1 MAEAAKT
8 TAAPAA
14 GAGAKE
20 TSEARNFSRSMNVT
34 RRNGSIPGEGE
45 GGEKSQASEE
55 KSTTSKS
62 GRRGK
67 NLPDFSW

>member
-8 TAAPAA
+8 AAAPAA

-34 RRNGSIPGEGE
+34 RRNGSIPGERE
-45 GGEKSQASEE
+45 WRKE
-55 KSTTSKS
+55 S
-62 GRRGK
+62 G
-67 NLPDFSW
+67 L